1 MVHPAVVF
9 LANSSSGKVLVANV
23 SQYFSEQ
30 CLTLLVTLVLA
41 ALGVKEFEDVT
52 LNLLLGVALLVLLAL
67 VAGFSGPRRDTPL
80 ALPVCPH
87 VRKLIRRQ
95 KRLIVLPVQSISAEH
110 IIHELRQNCCS
121 FAVAAEVLLHIAGV
135 EHQPDDGAN
144 APVPR

>member
-41 ALGVKEFEDVT
+41 ALGVEEFADVA

-67 VAGFSGPRRDTPL
+67 VAGFSGP
-80 ALPVCPH
+80 
-87 VRKLIRRQ
+87 
-95 KRLIVLPVQSISAEH
+95 
-110 IIHELRQNCCS
+110 
-121 FAVAAEVLLHIAGV
+121 
-135 EHQPDDGAN
+135 
-144 APVPR
+144 

>member
-9 LANSSSGKVLVANV
+9 LANSSSGQVLVANV
-23 SQYFSEQ
+23 SQYFSKR

-41 ALGVKEFEDVT
+41 ALGVEEFADVA
-52 LNLLLGVALLVLLAL
+52 LNLLRGVALLVLLAL
-67 VAGFSGPRRDTPL
+67 VAGFSVPRRDTPL

-87 VRKLIRRQ
+87 VGQLIRR
-95 KRLIVLPVQSISAEH
+95 LMVLPVQSISAEH

-144 APVPR
+144 VPVPR

>member
-1 MVHPAVVF
+1 MVNSAVVF
-9 LANSSSGKVLVANV
+9 LANFASRQVLVTNMAKN
-23 SQYFSEQ
+23 FSEG
-30 CLTLLVTLVLA
+30 CLALLILLLLTPF
-41 ALGVKEFEDVT
+41 GVPEFTDVT

-135 EHQPDDGAN
+135 EHQPERKTDLCHL
-144 APVPR
+144 